1 MPRADWTTDS
11 SCDSDGSEKD
21 PFAIPLN
28 SDLIV
33 PSPVTLSD
41 AEEDA
46 SPSQYRKEMESKQY
60 ITSDY
65 EEGEEQEEEEEEE
78 EIEQETAAPKPAK

>member
-1 MPRADWTTDS
+1 MTRSDWSTDW

-21 PFAIPLN
+21 SFAVPPTSEFNI
-28 SDLIV
+28 

-46 SPSQYRKEMESKQY
+46 SPSFYRKEMQSKECLGQ
-60 ITSDY
+60 SDD
-65 EEGEEQEEEEEEE
+65 EDGGGGW
-78 EIEQETAAPKPAK
+78 

>member
-1 MPRADWTTDS
+1 MPRGEWTSDS

-21 PFAIPLN
+21 PFADPPT

-46 SPSQYRKEMESKQY
+46 SPSQYRKEMASKQCRGQP
-60 ITSDY
+60 DV
-65 EEGEEQEEEEEEE
+65 EDGKEND
-78 EIEQETAAPKPAK
+78 AL